1 MIASCNISDFSQRIS
16 IDEVENNPFY
26 NKLVFCIGA
35 IYHDISD
42 VHKGEEDI
50 FKYLKPNEAYINDIF
65 MMCRSMEHV
74 WILSI
79 MPLILFLIMDPK
91 ITVEKILSLLADFV
105 YTIMI

>member
-50 FKYLKPNEAYINDIF
+50 FKYLK
-65 MMCRSMEHV
+65 S
-74 WILSI
+74 
-79 MPLILFLIMDPK
+79 
-91 ITVEKILSLLADFV
+91 
-105 YTIMI
+105 